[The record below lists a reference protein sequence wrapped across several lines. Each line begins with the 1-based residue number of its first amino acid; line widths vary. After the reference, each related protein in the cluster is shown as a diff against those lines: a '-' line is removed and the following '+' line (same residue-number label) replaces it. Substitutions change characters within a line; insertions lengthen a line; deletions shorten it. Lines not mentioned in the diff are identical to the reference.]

1 MGGRRV
7 TRVTCPTCSAVC
19 LLLLVLLVAPAV
31 AVKGPP
37 VLKQKVSPHLVV
49 RLGDD
54 VRLSCP
60 VAATPP
66 PMLEWKKDGTQI
78 LDAWDRFTLSE
89 NMLRVSR
96 VTEDDAGV
104 YVCIAVNGF
113 GTMRVATELFV
124 IDPKSSTQYNGR
136 GAGGGERVMADNL
149 VTSLGRPP
157 VILLQ
162 RPSGAVVRGPV
173 GSRHRLT
180 CTTSG
185 YPEPQVKWYK
195 SGHAVLKSVRV
206 QIHGPTLVFT
216 QLVPSDDGVYICV
229 ASNVFGS
236 ANHSFTLQTTEPLS
250 PDPVFLAAPANTTVH
265 EGEMAVLQCRIQSIS
280 KAHIKWVRKLGP
292 SATDGFNQTVMIGD
306 GRYAVLSG
314 GAHTVQDG
322 DRYLTKLTLPAVRP
336 SHEGVY
342 VCMAANENGF
352 SGREAFLHVAPA
364 PADSMQALLIALPVV
379 ALVGFL
385 LGAVCCLQRRR
396 KALPPPS
403 DAKQKHYAS
412 SLPPGGARQHYVTQ
426 RYDKDGERSVRTVL
440 MPPTPLPV
448 TDDGSLSSRSTNA
461 PPPPPAPYDYRHFR
475 HLDVV

>member
-1 MGGRRV
+1 MTSGD
-7 TRVTCPTCSAVC
+7 VC
-19 LLLLVLLVAPAV
+19 LLLVLLLAGPSS

-37 VLKQKVSPHLVV
+37 VLTQRVSPHLVV

-60 VAATPP
+60 VSATPP

-78 LDAWDRFTLSE
+78 LDSWERFNLNE

-96 VTEDDAGV
+96 VTADDAGV
-104 YVCIAVNGF
+104 YVCVAVNGF

-124 IDPKSSTQYNGR
+124 IDPKTTPQWDDR
-136 GAGGGERVMADNL
+136 GPGGGRDTADNL

-162 RPSGAVVRGPV
+162 QPSGAAVRGPA
-173 GSRHRLT
+173 GTRLRLA
-180 CTTSG
+180 CTTAG

-195 SGHAVLKSVRV
+195 SGNAVLESARL
-206 QIHGPTLVFT
+206 QIHGPALVFSR
-216 QLVPSDDGVYICV
+216 LLPSDDGVYICV

-236 ANHSFTLQTTEPLS
+236 ANHSFTLQTTEALS
-250 PDPVFLAAPANTTVH
+250 PDPVFLAAPANTTVY
-265 EGEMAVLQCRIQSIS
+265 EGDMAVLQCRIQSIS

-292 SATDGFNQTVMIGD
+292 SSTHSFNQTVNIG
-306 GRYAVLSG
+306 GGQYAVLSG
-314 GAHTVQDG
+314 GSHTVQDG
-322 DRYLTKLTLPAVRP
+322 DRYLTKLTLPSVRP

-342 VCMAANENGF
+342 VCYAANENGY

-364 PADSMQALLIALPVV
+364 PSDSMQALLIALPVV

-396 KALPPPS
+396 KTLPPPS
-403 DAKQKHYAS
+403 DAKHKHYSA
-412 SLPPGGARQHYVTQ
+412 SLPPGGARPHYVTQ

-440 MPPTPLPV
+440 MPPTPLAG
-448 TDDGSLSSRSTNA
+448 TDDGSLSSRAPSA
-461 PPPPPAPYDYRHFR
+461 PPPPPPAPYDYRHFR

>member
-1 MGGRRV
+1 MTSARPVEGGYRGPAPMTPRV
-7 TRVTCPTCSAVC
+7 WT
-19 LLLLVLLVAPAV
+19 
-31 AVKGPP
+31 
-37 VLKQKVSPHLVV
+37 
-49 RLGDD
+49 
-54 VRLSCP
+54 RLSRRAGCQVMSRCP

-250 PDPVFLAAPANTTVH
+250 PDPVFLAAPANTTVY

-280 KAHIKWVRKLGP
+280 KAHIK
-292 SATDGFNQTVMIGD
+292 
-306 GRYAVLSG
+306 
-314 GAHTVQDG
+314 DG

-364 PADSMQALLIALPVV
+364 PTDSMQALLIALPVV